1 MIITSTLL
9 LLLIPLCAAY
19 LDNKQ
24 ISYVRNIL
32 THPHTPEYMRNQTQ
46 QVLFNAYKPWLHKQ
60 VRSFRETHYITNRR
74 RDDLYHYASLGLLQ
88 AIQKFDGKSSLVK
101 YAEKH
106 VDGQLRLGLL
116 EMTPMKPLNH
126 YQTYIKHYKILKP
139 GLVSYENYWV
149 FDKEWHRRR
158 NANCESNRHND
169 EIETIIKI
177 VVTMPSKYSTV
188 FFSRYDSVDLS
199 KKDNT
204 GAKICDE
211 LGISTETYR
220 KRMNTVKN
228 FIKYRLDRTI

>member
-1 MIITSTLL
+1 MIITTTVL

-19 LDNKQ
+19 LDHQQ

-32 THPHTPEYMRNQTQ
+32 THPDTPEYMRNQTQ

-60 VRSFRETHYITNRR
+60 VRSFRETHDVTDRT

-88 AIQKFDGKSSLVK
+88 AIQRFDGTSSLAK

-149 FDKEWHRRR
+149 FDKEWNRRR
-158 NANCESNRHND
+158 NAHCESKYRD
-169 EIETIIKI
+169 EVETIIKI
-177 VVTMPSKYSTV
+177 VLSMPSKYSTV

-199 KKDNT
+199 KKNDT
-204 GAKICDE
+204 VASICAE
-211 LGISTETYR
+211 LGFSTETYR
-220 KRMNTVKN
+220 KRMRTVKN
-228 FIKYRLDRTI
+228 FIKYRLDRNI

>member
-1 MIITSTLL
+1 MIIPTVL
-9 LLLIPLCAAY
+9 LLLIPLAAAY

-46 QVLFNAYKPWLHKQ
+46 QVLFNAYRPWLHKQ

-74 RDDLYHYASLGLLQ
+74 RDDLYHYAALGLLQ

-149 FDKEWHRRR
+149 FDKEWNRRR
-158 NANCESNRHND
+158 NANCDSKHD
-169 EIETIIKI
+169 KEIEEIINI
-177 VVTMPSKYSTV
+177 VLTMPSKYSTV

-199 KKDNT
+199 KNNRT
-204 GAKICDE
+204 VASICSE
-211 LGISTETYR
+211 LGFSHETYR
-220 KRMNTVKN
+220 KRMSTVKT
-228 FIKYRLDRTI
+228 FIKYRLDHTF

>member
-9 LLLIPLCAAY
+9 LLFIPSCAAY
-19 LDNKQ
+19 LDHQQ
-24 ISYVRNIL
+24 ISYVRAIL
-32 THPHTPEYMRNQTQ
+32 THPHTPEYMRNETQ

-60 VRSFRETHYITNRR
+60 VRTFRESHYASNRA
-74 RDDLYHYASLGLLQ
+74 RDDLYHYAALGLLQ
-88 AIQKFDGKSSLVK
+88 AIQKFDGTSSLVK

-149 FDKEWHRRR
+149 FDKEWNRRR
-158 NANCESNRHND
+158 NANCESKYRD
-169 EIETIIKI
+169 EVETILKI
-177 VVTMPSKYSTV
+177 VLSMPSKYSTV

-199 KKDNT
+199 KKDRT
-204 GAKICDE
+204 VASICSE
-211 LGISTETYR
+211 LGFSTETYR
-220 KRMNTVKN
+220 KRMRTVKN
-228 FIKYRLDRTI
+228 FIKYRLDSKI

>member
-1 MIITSTLL
+1 MILTPTLL
-9 LLLIPLCAAY
+9 LLLIPLCVAY
-19 LDNKQ
+19 LDRQQ

-60 VRSFRETHYITNRR
+60 VRNFRETHDVTGRT

-88 AIQKFDGKSSLVK
+88 AIQRFDGTSSLAK

-149 FDKEWHRRR
+149 FDKEWNRRR
-158 NANCESNRHND
+158 NAHCESKYRD
-169 EIETIIKI
+169 EVETIIKI
-177 VVTMPSKYSTV
+177 VLSMPSKYSTV

-199 KKDNT
+199 KKNDT
-204 GAKICDE
+204 VASICSE
-211 LGISTETYR
+211 LGFSTETYR
-220 KRMNTVKN
+220 KRMRTVKN
-228 FIKYRLDRTI
+228 FIKYRLDRKI